1 MSGIGLGCVTVS
13 VPTYIGELSPPAI
26 RGSLIGLYEI
36 NNQLSSLF
44 GFWVSYFTIIGIPDR
59 ESRQWQIPLGMQMI
73 PAALLCMA
81 AYFLPE
87 SPRWL
92 IEHDRVDR
100 ARRIL
105 SFIRRLDP
113 NHEYICYEVDRLQE
127 ALIRQRLMKEK
138 EDRWQILREL
148 TWPGNRNRIII
159 GCIIMWS
166 SNMTGTMGI
175 NQYAP
180 SIFQSIGIKGT
191 TKHLFLTGFYSL
203 SRVITTIL
211 SLVFFI
217 DMTGRRKLLLTASV
231 GIVLSLTYIGAFN
244 TATVGQSDKGAGG
257 WVSLAAIYTFSVSTD
272 TATCSLD
279 CGLHCTDILLHWL
292 ERSPLGLLRRNL
304 SEQNQ
309 RHWCLSDNLEPVAWP
324 VYHLPY
330 HSLHACCYRQW

>member
-1 MSGIGLGCVTVS
+1 MYAGRTLSGVGLGSVTVS

-44 GFWVSYFTIIGIPDR
+44 GFWVSYFTIIGIPDH
-59 ESRQWQIPLGMQMI
+59 ESRQWQIPLAMQMI
-73 PAALLCMA
+73 PAALLCIA
-81 AYFLPE
+81 AYLLPE

-92 IEHDRVDR
+92 IEHGRVDR

-105 SFIRRLDP
+105 SFIRHLNPD
-113 NHEYICYEVDRLQE
+113 HEYISFEIERSQE
-127 ALIRQRLMKEK
+127 ALLRQRLMKER

-159 GCIIMWS
+159 GCTIMWS

-191 TKHLFLTGFYSL
+191 VKHLFLSGFYSL
-203 SRVITTIL
+203 ARVITTIL

-217 DMTGRRKLLLTASV
+217 DMTGRRKLLLTASA
-231 GIVLSLTYIGAFN
+231 GIVVSLTYIGAFN
-244 TATVGQSDKGAGG
+244 TATVGEVNKGAGG
-257 WVSLAAIYTFSVSTD
+257 WVSLAAIYTFAVS
-272 TATCSLD
+272 AT
-279 CGLHCTDILLHWL
+279 WL
-292 ERSPLGLLRRNL
+292 TI
-304 SEQNQ
+304 
-309 RHWCLSDNLEPVAWP
+309 H
-324 VYHLPY
+324 
-330 HSLHACCYRQW
+330 